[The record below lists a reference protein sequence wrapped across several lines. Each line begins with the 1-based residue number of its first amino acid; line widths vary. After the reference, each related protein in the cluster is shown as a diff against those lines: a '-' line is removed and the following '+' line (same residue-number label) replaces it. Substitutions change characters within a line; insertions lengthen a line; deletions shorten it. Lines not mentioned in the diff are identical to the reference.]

1 MAKAAHCPAIC
12 SSPIWPHKAPILI
25 GPEALR
31 VSDWWISEARQGGA
45 GWGGAKRGG
54 TGPGL
59 VCGGIGIM
67 SRARSHLRSALSL
80 AAVSARGATTEGAA
94 RRWLSAWPAP
104 QEPGME
110 YQVSDPR
117 WGERSRM
124 TRGLDPS
131 RVPRSASCWGHP
143 SLKLRGSGGGDG
155 NQKVRLR
162 WPDLGILCRA
172 LQREGAL
179 VITPGLPESKLSFRS
194 SNDPRVC
201 TGSARCGGREEFCSP
216 EWKYPGGSG
225 VEVSRTRRLGIQVFR
240 TGWLT
245 GRKRDNT
252 ETQEA
257 ENRKCL

>member
-1 MAKAAHCPAIC
+1 MATKRARSPFKVDFYAPPLYPTLPSGEPLRSMAKVAHCSAIC
-12 SSPIWPHKAPILI
+12 PSPLWPHKAPILI

-59 VCGGIGIM
+59 VCSGIGIM

-117 WGERSRM
+117 WG
-124 TRGLDPS
+124 
-131 RVPRSASCWGHP
+131 
-143 SLKLRGSGGGDG
+143 
-155 NQKVRLR
+155 
-162 WPDLGILCRA
+162 
-172 LQREGAL
+172 
-179 VITPGLPESKLSFRS
+179 
-194 SNDPRVC
+194 
-201 TGSARCGGREEFCSP
+201 
-216 EWKYPGGSG
+216 
-225 VEVSRTRRLGIQVFR
+225 
-240 TGWLT
+240 
-245 GRKRDNT
+245 
-252 ETQEA
+252 
-257 ENRKCL
+257 

>member
-1 MAKAAHCPAIC
+1 MATKTARSPFKVDFYAPPLYPTLPSGEPLRSMAKVAHCSAIC
-12 SSPIWPHKAPILI
+12 PSPIWPQKAPILI

-59 VCGGIGIM
+59 VCSGIGIM

-117 WGERSRM
+117 WGERSR
-124 TRGLDPS
+124 TDTWARPE
-131 RVPRSASCWGHP
+131 PRSA
-143 SLKLRGSGGGDG
+143 LR
-155 NQKVRLR
+155 QL
-162 WPDLGILCRA
+162 LGASELEVA
-172 LQREGAL
+172 G
-179 VITPGLPESKLSFRS
+179 F
-194 SNDPRVC
+194 
-201 TGSARCGGREEFCSP
+201 GR
-216 EWKYPGGSG
+216 
-225 VEVSRTRRLGIQVFR
+225 R
-240 TGWLT
+240 
-245 GRKRDNT
+245 
-252 ETQEA
+252 
-257 ENRKCL
+257 